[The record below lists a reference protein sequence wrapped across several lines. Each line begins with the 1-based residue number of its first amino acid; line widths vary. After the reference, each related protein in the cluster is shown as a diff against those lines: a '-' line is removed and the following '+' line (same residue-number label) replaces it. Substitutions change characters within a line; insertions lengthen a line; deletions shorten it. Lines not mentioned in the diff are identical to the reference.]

1 MTNQFRLE
9 IIDEQGLNL
18 SKKYNIKD
26 CQEVILATV
35 NFYKIKGFQKPWV
48 GYLVLDSNIIV
59 GAAGFN
65 GKPENN
71 VVEISYYIFQEYQK
85 KGFALLACKEL
96 IKIAKQQ
103 KPGLIICA
111 KTAPEENASTRI
123 LRKNG
128 FVFCKVV
135 QDHEIGDAWL
145 WELVSF

>member
-9 IIDEQGLNL
+9 IIDEQGSNFAE
-18 SKKYNIKD
+18 KYDIKE

-35 NFYKIKGFQKPWV
+35 DFYKIKGFHKPWV
-48 GYLVLDSNIIV
+48 GYLVLASNVIV
-59 GAAGFN
+59 GVAGFN

-71 VVEISYYIFQEYQK
+71 VVEISYYIFQQYEK
-85 KGFALLACKEL
+85 KGFASLACKEL
-96 IKIAKQQ
+96 IKIAKHQN
-103 KPGLIICA
+103 PNLMICA

-128 FVFCKVV
+128 FVYSKVV

-145 WELVSF
+145 WELATF